1 MRREDI
7 LTSAMNLT
15 RGNRQKAYGD
25 WAANSADIAAIWSII
40 LGHEVEPRQVGL
52 MMAALK
58 LVRLKRAGH
67 EDSYIDLAGY
77 AALGG
82 ESDSTI

>member
-1 MRREDI
+1 
-7 LTSAMNLT
+7 
-15 RGNRQKAYGD
+15 
-25 WAANSADIAAIWSII
+25 
-40 LGHEVEPRQVGL
+40 